1 MGRQTTSTDELN
13 QIIRLAT
20 TLHAGQSDKSG
31 RPYIGHAERV
41 ADMVRNSGG
50 TWVQEQA
57 AWLHDTIEDTQA
69 TAQYLLGRGV
79 PGAVVNIVEALT
91 HDKNEPN
98 IEYWQRIVRTPAA
111 RLVKLCDICDNLDPS
126 RLCYLDEETQRR
138 LIRKY
143 ASALMALA
151 VVSC

>member
-98 IEYWQRIVRTPAA
+98 IEYWQRIVRTPAGA
-111 RLVKLCDICDNLDPS
+111 SGKALRHLRQS
-126 RLCYLDEETQRR
+126 RIRR
-138 LIRKY
+138 D
-143 ASALMALA
+143 SATWTRRPKGD
-151 VVSC
+151 